1 MKDEIKQ
8 KVNKAAF
15 SLSKNPKGNQNI
27 LENKEIGNSQK
38 REDK

>member
-1 MKDEIKQ
+1 MRDEIKQ

-15 SLSKNPKGNQNI
+15 SLPKNPEGNQSI